1 MLVLTNESK
10 EIIKNI
16 KNCRVKSEI
25 SVIEYLKTQLIMM
38 KKNLKNKYDLDDD
51 LSPNITIEIYDVTIV
66 VRAIFMKINI
76 HKFF

>member
-10 EIIKNI
+10 EMIKNI

-25 SVIEYLKTQLIMM
+25 SLIEYLKTQLIMM

-51 LSPNITIEIYDVTIV
+51 LSPNIIIEIYDVTII
-66 VRAIFMKINI
+66 VRAIFTKINI